1 MMASSDDTRTARELI
16 QQLRGRG
23 ISNAEIARELQRSP
37 RMVRKVLNGES
48 PGAPYVRT
56 LRELADTGHA
66 NTVPARRRNKAG
78 EVVRVR
84 AGHDAGTSSVAPA
97 DTGGRYTDAPQGGR
111 YTSTSYGRE
120 GVRIHEVAIPKGKKT
135 KGRADATRDL
145 LDMVRSAARGQSKDT
160 QRRVK
165 IRLTFANGRQME
177 VNDYNASTLLNR
189 INEHGEKDAL
199 GWLAGQMSK
208 RYTNLDTAKQSIT
221 GVTLNVY
228 PSARTDKSSRNY
240 KPREG
245 N

>member
-23 ISNAEIARELQRSP
+23 ISNAEIARELQRDP
-37 RMVRKVLNGES
+37 RMVRKVLNGET
-48 PGAPYVRT
+48 PGTNYVQT

-84 AGHDAGTSSVAPA
+84 AGRAAGTSSVAPA

-120 GVRIHEVAIPKGKKT
+120 GVRIHQVSIPKGKKT
-135 KGRADATRDL
+135 KGRAEATRDL
-145 LDMVRSAARGQSKDT
+145 LGMVRSAARGQSKDT

-208 RYTNLDTAKQSIT
+208 RYTNLDTAQQSIT

-228 PSARTDKSSRNY
+228 SAPRTDRSSRAY